1 MEKLKALKAK
11 LKTWNKEIFGN
22 VEEKNEA
29 LQKIVLW
36 DDIEGH

>member
-22 VEEKNEA
+22 VQEKKKEA
-29 LQKIVLW
+29 LQKVML
-36 DDIEGH
+36 